1 MDNTWVL
8 DGLKHVGPELAMV
21 GTLLAVILTD
31 LTRIRRASAG
41 FAIAGLVVTSWL
53 VCRHLA
59 DPAHAV
65 FRRAYSIDTYANYFK
80 LLFLGAGLVVAF
92 FSIPAVKDWQ
102 SGKGEV
108 FVLLLSCTFGMMLM
122 AGADGLLLTC

>member
-41 FAIAGLVVTSWL
+41 FAIAGLLVTSWL
-53 VCRHLA
+53 VCRHLP

-65 FRRAYSIDTYANYFK
+65 FRGPYLIDTYADYFK
-80 LLFLGAGLVVAF
+80 LLFLGAGLVVAV
-92 FSIPAVKDWQ
+92 FSIPAIKDWQ
-102 SGKGEV
+102 SGKGE
-108 FVLLLSCTFGMMLM
+108 FFALLLSCTFCLMLM
-122 AGADGLLLTC
+122 AGANDPLRM

>member
-1 MDNTWVL
+1 MDNAWVL

-41 FAIAGLVVTSWL
+41 FAIAGLLVTSWPA
-53 VCRHLA
+53 CRHLA

-65 FRRAYSIDTYANYFK
+65 FRGAYSIDTHANHFK
-80 LLFLGAGLVVAF
+80 LLFLGAGLVAAF
-92 FSIPAVKDWQ
+92 FSIAAIKDWR
-102 SGKGEV
+102 SGTCG
-108 FVLLLSCTFGMMLM
+108 VLPRRPSRTI
-122 AGADGLLLTC
+122 